1 MKMDVLGHLKLTT
14 NSALLLVLSALVPAR
29 SIDVGASPLLGQM
42 ISGWID
48 MVPAAA
54 LTMIGIAPSLNGP
67 PSAHGAGG

>member
-1 MKMDVLGHLKLTT
+1 
-14 NSALLLVLSALVPAR
+14 
-29 SIDVGASPLLGQM
+29 M
-42 ISGWID
+42 ITGWID